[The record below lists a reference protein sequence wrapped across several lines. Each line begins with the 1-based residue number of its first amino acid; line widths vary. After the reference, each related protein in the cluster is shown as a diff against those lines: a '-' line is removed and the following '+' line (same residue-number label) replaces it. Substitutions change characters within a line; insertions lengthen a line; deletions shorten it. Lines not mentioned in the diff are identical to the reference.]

1 MRLRAPNVFALLF
14 TILVLV
20 SASTWVLPAGRFDR
34 ETRVIGGIERSVLVP
49 GSYRVLAVE
58 ERTPQG
64 PAAIL
69 QAPIRGFGARWQ
81 VIGFIL
87 LVGGAFGVLHR
98 TGAILASISWITGR
112 AVGVG
117 RFATIPILMFTFSA
131 GGAIFGMAEE
141 TIPFILVTVPLAV
154 ALRFDVITGIA
165 IPFVGSQAGFAAAFL
180 NPFTLGVAKGIAGLP
195 VADGQLYRI
204 FCWIVVTSL
213 LSAIVT
219 WHAWTVSRNPARS
232 PTPQLDDEWR
242 QEVSQET
249 DAENR
254 LSVPHLLVLIGFAS
268 CMVALALGAVLA
280 DWYIVELS
288 ALFVFLAV
296 LCGALGRLSPSEIGE
311 AFGSGAR
318 DLAPAALLVAFAS
331 GILVLAE
338 DGQII
343 DTLLNAVAESLS
355 GVSPLLATEGM
366 FLAQTGI
373 NFFVPSGS
381 GQAALTMP
389 IMAPLAD
396 LLGVSREAAVLAFQ
410 FGDGF
415 TNMIIPTNPVLMG
428 ALVMARLP
436 YGTWFRWMFKIQLVL
451 LVVGMLLLAASPF

>member
-1 MRLRAPNVFALLF
+1 M
-14 TILVLV
+14 
-20 SASTWVLPAGRFDR
+20 
-34 ETRVIGGIERSVLVP
+34 
-49 GSYRVLAVE
+49 
-58 ERTPQG
+58 
-64 PAAIL
+64 
-69 QAPIRGFGARWQ
+69 
-81 VIGFIL
+81 
-87 LVGGAFGVLHR
+87 
-98 TGAILASISWITGR
+98 
-112 AVGVG
+112 
-117 RFATIPILMFTFSA
+117 
-131 GGAIFGMAEE
+131 
-141 TIPFILVTVPLAV
+141 
-154 ALRFDVITGIA
+154 
-165 IPFVGSQAGFAAAFL
+165 
-180 NPFTLGVAKGIAGLP
+180 
-195 VADGQLYRI
+195 
-204 FCWIVVTSL
+204 TSL

-242 QEVSQET
+242 QQVPQET
-249 DAENR
+249 DAQNR

-268 CMVALALGAVLA
+268 CMVALALGAILEG
-280 DWYIVELS
+280 WYIVELS
-288 ALFVFLAV
+288 ALFVFVAV

-318 DLAPAALLVAFAS
+318 DLAPAAVLVAFAS
-331 GILVLAE
+331 GVLVLAE
-338 DGQII
+338 DGQVI

-366 FLAQTGI
+366 FLAQTAI

-396 LLGVSREAAVLAFQ
+396 LLGVNREAAVLAFQ

-436 YGTWFRWMFKIQLVL
+436 YGTWFRWMIKIQLVL
-451 LVVGMLLLAASPF
+451 LVVGMLLLAVSPSRRPPHTETGSYQASVSARRSSS